1 MEKSYRILLL
11 EDNPY
16 DAELNMRQI
25 RKFLSNPLFQVVCQ
39 RDEYINMLDT
49 FFPDIILS
57 DYNLPTLDGLSA
69 LRIAQE
75 KCPLTPFIIITGSIN
90 EDTAVDCMK
99 AGATDYILKDSLK
112 RLGSAIIS
120 AIEQRD
126 LRKQRFESDRK
137 IKEIGQSYLGLFN
150 SVSEAIYILNKE
162 QNFVAINESALKMYG
177 YTSDEIIGTSPAF
190 LSAPELNDHLNL
202 SEIIQNVY
210 DTGKIVQF
218 EFWGKKK
225 NGEIFPKEVICKKGK
240 YFGEDV
246 LIATARDITERKVAE
261 EKLNRE
267 RKLLRT
273 VIDNLPVTIYVKD
286 SECRKIIANRA
297 DFEILGANSEEEVL
311 GKTDL
316 EVFNSEIGERGY
328 LDDKTVIDSGM
339 AVLNRQEDF
348 YDKHG
353 CQHWLSTS
361 KIPLLDENGKTTGL
375 VGIGMDITKQKQDQE
390 EIQKLSQGIE
400 QSPAVVIITDT
411 EGKIEYVNPRFTEST
426 GYTREE
432 AIGNSPQML
441 KSGLIPD
448 EVYKEL
454 WETISSGKV
463 WNGEL
468 LNKMK
473 DGTFYWEAATI
484 TGIIN
489 EKGTITNYIGVMEN
503 ITDRKKMQ
511 SELIEAKE
519 KAEESDRLKSAF
531 LANMSHEIRTPLNSI
546 IGFSELLA
554 DPDFDEEQKSEF
566 IRAIINNGNS
576 LLVIISDIM
585 DFSMLEAKQIKIRTE
600 KISSNRLLAD
610 LKKDFNPMIEEKG
623 LNLQIH
629 HPEIASDITIE
640 TDLYRLKQIF
650 TNLIGNAIKFT
661 EKGYIEIGYELKS
674 SFIEFHVKDT
684 GIGIAP
690 EYHQA
695 IFDRFRQIDTAKT
708 RKYGGNGLG
717 LAITKNLVK
726 LLGGDIWIESEKDK
740 YSIFYFTI
748 PINKME

>member
-1 MEKSYRILLL
+1 
-11 EDNPY
+11 
-16 DAELNMRQI
+16 
-25 RKFLSNPLFQVVCQ
+25 
-39 RDEYINMLDT
+39 
-49 FFPDIILS
+49 
-57 DYNLPTLDGLSA
+57 
-69 LRIAQE
+69 
-75 KCPLTPFIIITGSIN
+75 
-90 EDTAVDCMK
+90 
-99 AGATDYILKDSLK
+99 
-112 RLGSAIIS
+112 
-120 AIEQRD
+120 
-126 LRKQRFESDRK
+126 
-137 IKEIGQSYLGLFN
+137 
-150 SVSEAIYILNKE
+150 
-162 QNFVAINESALKMYG
+162 
-177 YTSDEIIGTSPAF
+177 
-190 LSAPELNDHLNL
+190 
-202 SEIIQNVY
+202 
-210 DTGKIVQF
+210 
-218 EFWGKKK
+218 
-225 NGEIFPKEVICKKGK
+225 
-240 YFGEDV
+240 
-246 LIATARDITERKVAE
+246 
-261 EKLNRE
+261 
-267 RKLLRT
+267 
-273 VIDNLPVTIYVKD
+273 
-286 SECRKIIANRA
+286 
-297 DFEILGANSEEEVL
+297 
-311 GKTDL
+311 
-316 EVFNSEIGERGY
+316 
-328 LDDKTVIDSGM
+328 M

-566 IRAIINNGNS
+566 IRTIINNGNS